1 MSTPLAWIITVRRAG
16 CPEYATTCYIAVI
29 VMLVGDTHQQQQK
42 TLCISTLQMNV
53 INNNNE
59 HNACTQSLVRQT
71 VPRAFLTQDIIPHV
85 ENIRV
90 HQLPRGRGGGEWG
103 TLTHSST
110 CVIVFYLKDDICLC
124 ISQLGLRIHLFEL
137 CSERF
142 ITVYFDDVILGLCI
156 KRFSFFC
163 ISHNLINKLI
173 VIRITRLC
181 IIFVLANL
189 I

>member
-1 MSTPLAWIITVRRAG
+1 MYAVTRSPDGPAGISNAGYYTACGKHKGTPTPQGA
-16 CPEYATTCYIAVI
+16 
-29 VMLVGDTHQQQQK
+29 
-42 TLCISTLQMNV
+42 
-53 INNNNE
+53 
-59 HNACTQSLVRQT
+59 
-71 VPRAFLTQDIIPHV
+71 
-85 ENIRV
+85 
-90 HQLPRGRGGGEWG
+90 GRGGGSGG

-110 CVIVFYLKDDICLC
+110 CVIVFYLKGDICLC

-142 ITVYFDDVILGLCI
+142 ITVYFDDGLCI

-181 IIFVLANL
+181 IIFVLSNL